1 MPTTIAH
8 SPPDSDA
15 STSDVR
21 ACAWRPFPR
30 EAADLLCIEE
40 RVGELRPRMH
50 GRYSVTFVRSP
61 AVVRVESGP
70 SVVADRCALLLVPA
84 WQLYALRAPAGAA
97 DRAAGAAVTLL
108 FGEHFLEGLRT
119 DDRPAIVIDAE
130 LDAEVAALVAQLRR
144 LVPSVECAAKIRL
157 VLEQLATAST
167 PLAAAR
173 SSRAAAPLVAVRDHF
188 RTRLGETLTTASV
201 ARMSGLTEWHLI
213 RAFHRE
219 FGLPPHAYHLR
230 LRLAAVCELL
240 AAGLSV
246 STATYECGFADQS
259 HLSRKFKEVY
269 GLTPAAWAAA
279 VGGQAQRRTA
289 NPFNRDAA
297 RRWHPR
303 TL

>member
-15 STSDVR
+15 STSVVR

-30 EAADLLCIEE
+30 EVADLLCIEE
-40 RVGELRPRMH
+40 PVGELRPRMH
-50 GRYSVTFVRSP
+50 GRYSVTLVRSP

-84 WQLYALRAPAGAA
+84 WQLYALRAPRGAA
-97 DRAAGAAVTLL
+97 DRAAGAVSLL
-108 FGEHFLEGLRT
+108 LEEHLLEGLGT
-119 DDRPAIVIDAE
+119 DDRPAIVMDAE
-130 LDAEVAALVAQLRR
+130 LGAEVAALVVQLRR
-144 LVPSVECAAKIRL
+144 PVPSVDCAAKIRS
-157 VLEQLATAST
+157 VLEQLATGST

-173 SSRAAAPLVAVRDHF
+173 SSRAVAPLVAVRDHF

-297 RRWHPR
+297 RRWHPG